1 MVGLFLYFCAL
12 KRRVGRVVEGS
23 GFENRRSVTTTRGSN
38 PLLSAKLP
46 QCVVGQCVAV
56 VFWSSRDSP
65 GTVFNHPFKC
75 QKHRKEKKIC
85 LIFW

>member
-38 PLLSAKLP
+38 PLLSARGL
-46 QCVVGQCVAV
+46 
-56 VFWSSRDSP
+56 
-65 GTVFNHPFKC
+65 
-75 QKHRKEKKIC
+75 
-85 LIFW
+85 